1 MNSRKCGVSTAALF
15 AAVLFCTGTAQA
27 DEQKPQ
33 QHYHQPGQ
41 GYEREPE
48 YNFSGLIKRMP
59 EKGLVGVWAV
69 DDRLIVVT
77 PMTALKEEKGKVA
90 VGAEIAVRGML
101 RGIEFVALEI
111 EVKGSGKDD
120 KK

>member
-1 MNSRKCGVSTAALF
+1 M
-15 AAVLFCTGTAQA
+15 LFCAWTAQA
-27 DEQKPQ
+27 EEQKPQ

-48 YNFSGLIKRMP
+48 YNFSGRIKKMP
-59 EKGLVGVWAV
+59 EGGLTGIWAV

-77 PMTALKEEKGKVA
+77 PMTALKEENGKAA

-111 EVKGSGKDD
+111 EVKGDGANNK
-120 KK
+120 

>member
-1 MNSRKCGVSTAALF
+1 MNSKQFSIIAS
-15 AAVLFCTGTAQA
+15 AAVILLGAGTALAEEPPQ
-27 DEQKPQ
+27 Q

-48 YNFSGLIKRMP
+48 YSFSGVIKKMP

-77 PMTALKEEKGKVA
+77 PMTALKEEQGKAA

-101 RGIEFVALEI
+101 RGIEFVALDI
-111 EVKGSGKDD
+111 EVKGGQNGQK
-120 KK
+120 